1 MAAVEQ
7 RAPLQPGER
16 APDFA
21 LPAVDRE
28 GQVSLADYR
37 GKRPLLLAI
46 ERGVWCAFCRRHLAH
61 LGATREKLEAL
72 GVETL
77 AIVATE
83 LDRARLYFRYHPT
96 SVPLA
101 ADPALS
107 THRSYGLQEMPM
119 TPLTLV
125 RVLTTRVNP
134 TGELPKPMS
143 LLKVGG
149 MLDRMDNFEA
159 TETDRDDKRRQGR
172 QLVGQFLIDRDGIV
186 RWRNIEG
193 AQEGPAGMGKFPSDD
208 ELLAVARALPS

>member
-28 GQVSLADYR
+28 GLVSLADYR
-37 GKRPLLLAI
+37 GKRAVLLAI

-61 LGATREKLEAL
+61 LDLTREKLRPVD
-72 GVETL
+72 VETL
-77 AIVATE
+77 AIVATDLE
-83 LDRARLYFRYHPT
+83 RARLYFRYHPT

-101 ADPALS
+101 ADPELS
-107 THRSYGLQEMPM
+107 THRSYGLREMPM

-134 TGELPKPMS
+134 TGELPKPMP

-149 MLDRMDNFEA
+149 VLDRMDNFEA

-193 AQEGPAGMGKFPSDD
+193 AQEGPAGIGRFPSDD
-208 ELLAVARALPS
+208 ELLAVVRGLPS